1 MRKILFSVLFAGTS
15 FISSAQLL
23 SGDLVDAGR
32 KMVSNYSF
40 EIKDRYNGIQFFE
53 LAVNPE
59 GKVTGVRHLDE
70 KGILISTPARILA
83 SNQLSDLEFEK
94 GTHFPKM
101 HHVKV
106 RVKFVKQAPKPE
118 PKIN

>member
-1 MRKILFSVLFAGTS
+1 MRKIFFSVLFVGTTFVS
-15 FISSAQLL
+15 KAQLL
-23 SGDLVDAGR
+23 SGDLLDAGR
-32 KMVSNYSF
+32 KMVSSYNF
-40 EIKDRYNGIQFFE
+40 EINDRYKGVQFFE

-83 SNQLSDLEFEK
+83 SSKLSDLEFEK
-94 GTHFPKM
+94 GTHFPKL

-106 RVKFVKQAPKPE
+106 KVNFVKQAPKT
-118 PKIN
+118 